1 MCTFLFGK
9 NNDRQLVIL
18 SATAMA
24 IEAIRELIN
33 FAPNSL
39 ITLPL
44 LCIGLGIII
53 TALVRRRNFMQHVDK
68 IPGPVAQIPLF
79 GSITDMLVHPDGQK
93 LKNCS
98 FYRRIEVHSLFIQ

>member
-1 MCTFLFGK
+1 
-9 NNDRQLVIL
+9 
-18 SATAMA
+18 MA

-44 LCIGLGIII
+44 LCIGLGIVI
-53 TALVRRRNFMQHVDK
+53 TALSRRRSFMQHVDK
-68 IPGPVAQIPLF
+68 IPGPTAQIPLF

-93 LKNCS
+93 L
-98 FYRRIEVHSLFIQ
+98 